1 MGRDAR
7 SPPRRAHP
15 SPSAVR
21 RDKSRNLG
29 RTTAI
34 CAVRTRL
41 RVATVATRA
50 SATVGTRPQLVR
62 TNASA
67 GVIPVREAGSH
78 APHPT
83 RHRNLP
89 AAVVGRIV
97 AAAVGAIPAS
107 GAFHER
113 RSAARSAAWTTLDRN
128 TDGAASGR
136 GARRPCPRRGT
147 KRSRRAGGR
156 AGAQAP
162 PRCTLEALHSGRRD
176 GIADRTRA
184 WRARAAP
191 RDRAAAQARRPA
203 VAPCL
208 SAGRRRGTGCV
219 GLPSAWRGGGRARPG
234 HARPQ
239 PQPRRRR
246 ASLAAS
252 RLRAGAE
259 A

>member
-15 SPSAVR
+15 SPSAVG
-21 RDKSRNLG
+21 RDKSRNRD
-29 RTTAI
+29 RTAAG

-50 SATVGTRPQLVR
+50 SATVGMRPRLVR

-67 GVIPVREAGSH
+67 GVMHVRQAGSH

-89 AAVVGRIV
+89 AAVADRTV
-97 AAAVGAIPAS
+97 AAAFGAIPATKGS
-107 GAFHER
+107 HER
-113 RSAARSAAWTTLDRN
+113 RSVARRATRTTLDRS

-136 GARRPCPRRGT
+136 GARRPRPRRGAE
-147 KRSRRAGGR
+147 RSRRAGGR

-184 WRARAAP
+184 WRARPAP

-203 VAPCL
+203 VAPRL
-208 SAGRRRGTGCV
+208 SAGTRGGTGCV
-219 GLPSAWRGGGRARPG
+219 GLPSAWRGGGQARPG